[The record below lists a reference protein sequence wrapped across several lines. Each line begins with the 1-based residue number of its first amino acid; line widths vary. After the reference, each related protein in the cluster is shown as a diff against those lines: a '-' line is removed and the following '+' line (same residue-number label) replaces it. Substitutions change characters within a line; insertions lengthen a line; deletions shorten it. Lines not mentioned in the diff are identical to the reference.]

1 MLKVN
6 VAAVAQMTKM
16 EKASVEKTYSNLI
29 FSKGNA
35 ARSSGSRS
43 MRRSPEQ
50 IVMGRNKSGFAE
62 RQAAWSYKELFH
74 LADEIH
80 KRTGLWLIG
89 FIKKED
95 MTPANARDIWR
106 ELYQTINVL
115 ELNTAIL

>member
-1 MLKVN
+1 MIKVN

-16 EKASVEKTYSNLI
+16 EKVSVEETYSNLI
-29 FSKGNA
+29 FFKGYA
-35 ARSSGSRS
+35 TRSSGSRA

-50 IVMGRNKSGFAE
+50 IVMGRNKSSFAE

-80 KRTGLWLIG
+80 NRTGLWLIG

-95 MTPANARDIWR
+95 MTPANARNIWR
-106 ELYQTINVL
+106 ELYQTINAL
-115 ELNTAIL
+115 ELNKAIL